1 MIINE
6 VNVVRAILV
15 GILSSLFFSATFI
28 INRAMNL
35 SGTSWAWTA
44 SLRFLLAL
52 PFLIAI
58 VAFRGNLPGL
68 FREMRKHPFQWL
80 LWGTLGGVGFY
91 SLLSF
96 AAVYA
101 PSWLTSG
108 TWQIT
113 ILAGALLSPLFFVTV
128 PSEEGPQ
135 KVRQAIPYK
144 SLRISVIILIGVI
157 LMQVTEAGQITT
169 AELLSGFIPVLIA
182 AFLYPLGNRKMMEL
196 CHGKLDTFQRTLGMA
211 LSSLPIALLLGAY
224 GTATVGW
231 PTGSQ
236 MVQALLL
243 AICSGVIASLLFF
256 LATDMAKHN
265 TVLLAAVESTQ
276 SGTMIFTVLGE
287 VLLLSGTF
295 PQGWSMVGMII
306 VIIGMIATS
315 LSGRRFAP
323 AKPAVAVKDNSV

>member
-1 MIINE
+1 M
-6 VNVVRAILV
+6 RAILV

-58 VAFRGNLPGL
+58 VAFRGNLTGL

-113 ILAGALLSPLFFVTV
+113 ILAGALLSPLFFASV
-128 PSEEGPQ
+128 PSAEGPR

-144 SLRISVIILIGVI
+144 SMRISVIILIGVI

-169 AELLSGFIPVLIA
+169 AELLSGFMPVLIA

-196 CHGKLDTFQRTLGMA
+196 CHGRLDTFQRTLGMA
-211 LSSLPIALLLGAY
+211 IGSLPLAILLGAY
-224 GTATVGW
+224 GTAAVGW
-231 PTGSQ
+231 PSGSQ

-276 SGTMIFTVLGE
+276 SGTMVFTVLGE
-287 VLLLSGTF
+287 VMLLSGSF
-295 PQGWSMVGMII
+295 PQGWSMAGMII

-323 AKPAVAVKDNSV
+323 AKPAAALKDSGA

>member
-1 MIINE
+1 M
-6 VNVVRAILV
+6 RAIIV

-58 VAFRGNLPGL
+58 VAFRGNLAGL
-68 FREMRKHPFQWL
+68 FREMRKHPLQWL

-128 PSEEGPQ
+128 PGPDGPRQ
-135 KVRQAIPYK
+135 VRQAIPYK

-157 LMQVTEAGQITT
+157 LMQVTEAGQITMS
-169 AELLSGFIPVLIA
+169 ELLAGFLPVLVA

-196 CHGKLDTFQRTLGMA
+196 CHGRLDTFQRTLGMA
-211 LSSLPIALLLGAY
+211 ISSLPIALLLGSY

-231 PTGSQ
+231 PTSPQ
-236 MVQALLL
+236 LLQALLL
-243 AICSGVIASLLFF
+243 AVCSGVIASLLFF

-265 TVLLAAVESTQ
+265 AMLLAAVESTQ
-276 SGTMIFTVLGE
+276 SGTMVFTVLGE
-287 VLLLSGTF
+287 VLLLNGSF
-295 PQGWSMVGMII
+295 PQGWSMAGMII
-306 VIIGMIATS
+306 VIIGMMATS
-315 LSGRRFAP
+315 LAGRRFAP
-323 AKPAVAVKDNSV
+323 AKPGAPGKEQSA

>member
-1 MIINE
+1 M
-6 VNVVRAILV
+6 RAILV

-58 VAFRGNLPGL
+58 VAFRGNLTGL

-113 ILAGALLSPLFFVTV
+113 ILAGALLSPLFFASV
-128 PSEEGPQ
+128 PSAEGPR

-144 SLRISVIILIGVI
+144 SMRISVIILIGVI

-169 AELLSGFIPVLIA
+169 AELLSGFMPVLIA

-196 CHGKLDTFQRTLGMA
+196 CHGRLDTFQRTLGMA
-211 LSSLPIALLLGAY
+211 IGSLPLAILLGAY
-224 GTATVGW
+224 GTAAVGW

-276 SGTMIFTVLGE
+276 SGTMVFTVLGE
-287 VLLLSGTF
+287 VMLLSGSF
-295 PQGWSMVGMII
+295 PQGWSMAGMII

-323 AKPAVAVKDNSV
+323 AKPAAALKDSGA